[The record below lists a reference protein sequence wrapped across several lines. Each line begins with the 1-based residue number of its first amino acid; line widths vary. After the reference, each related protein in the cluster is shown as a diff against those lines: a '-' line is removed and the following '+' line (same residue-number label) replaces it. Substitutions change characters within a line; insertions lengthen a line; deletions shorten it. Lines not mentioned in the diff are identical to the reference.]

1 MCIRDRRT
9 RMANERAL
17 GISFIYAAQTWRQLV
32 ICYGEDEA
40 RTLFGLTNNVV
51 VFGGGKDGH
60 FYREISELVGTTRVT
75 RTSYNTGRGGSGRT
89 TAGEDTPIL
98 RPEEIRQLP
107 EGKALVIAENAR
119 PLIAKLHRCIDGK
132 AGKRLL
138 ADQGAARDRVGRAR
152 GQAVSAAV
160 RTADAVALAQQMDLH
175 AGAAPGR
182 HNVPP
187 GH

>member
-1 MCIRDRRT
+1 
-9 RMANERAL
+9 MANERAL

-40 RTLFGLTNNVV
+40 RTLFGLTNNIV

-60 FYREISELVGTTRVT
+60 FYREISDLMGTTRVT

-89 TAGEDTPIL
+89 MAGQDVPVL

-107 EGKALVIAENAR
+107 EGRALVIAENAR
-119 PLIAKLHRCIDGK
+119 PLIARLHRCIDGK
-132 AGKRLL
+132 AGRALL

-152 GQAVSAAV
+152 GKAVSPAVRARAAV
-160 RTADAVALAQQMDLH
+160 AVAQQMDLH
-175 AGAAPGR
+175 ATAAPGSR
-182 HNVPP
+182 SSAPDR
-187 GH
+187 